1 MRLKILFIS
10 RNYPPRIGGLEA
22 FSYNLIKEFEAHEIT
37 HKITLGKSYIH
48 LFWFLP
54 FALFKGFYLTKKHD
68 IFLIHLCDGFLAPI
82 GILLK
87 LLTDARI
94 SITIHGLDIT
104 YDHRLYQLIVPWC
117 VARLDKV
124 ICVSRFTQAECIR
137 RGIPHHRC
145 TVIPNG
151 VRPDELYLN
160 RFKNDLRRKLAKAAG
175 ISLQD
180 KTVLVTV
187 GRLVLRKG
195 IAWFVE
201 TVMPRLRESFY
212 YLIAGDGPEYRRIQ
226 RLVENKN
233 LRDRVFLLGRVS
245 EETKKIIYNAADIF
259 VMPNLTVPNDVE
271 GFGIAAIEAGSC
283 GLPVIASDIQG
294 LQDAVFDGVTG
305 YLIGECDAEGLIQK
319 IEQMDLKRED
329 VRSAVVSGFDWK
341 RVYKSYRNA
350 LIRMF
355 YDQ

>member
-1 MRLKILFIS
+1 MKLKILFVS

-22 FSYNLIKEFEAHEIT
+22 FSYNLIKEFETHEIT

-68 IFLIHLCDGFLAPI
+68 ISLIHLCDGFLAPI

-104 YDHRLYQLIVPWC
+104 YDRRLYQSIVPRC

-124 ICVSRFTQAECIR
+124 ICVSRFTRTECIR

-151 VRPDELYLN
+151 IRPEEFYIPHSRDA
-160 RFKNDLRRKLAKAAG
+160 LRLKLEQMIGMPIKK
-175 ISLQD
+175 
-180 KTVLVTV
+180 KTILSTV
-187 GRLVLRKG
+187 GRLVPRKG
-195 IAWFVE
+195 VAWFVE
-201 TVMPRLRESFY
+201 EVILRLDGPY
-212 YLIAGDGPEYRRIQ
+212 LYLIAGNGPEYQRIEEILEGHHI
-226 RLVENKN
+226 RH
-233 LRDRVFLLGRVS
+233 RVFLFGRVS
-245 EETKKIIYNAADIF
+245 DEERNVIYNASGILI
-259 VMPNLTVPNDVE
+259 MPNITIPGDVE
-271 GFGIAAIEAGSC
+271 GFGIVAIEAGSC
-283 GLPVIASDIQG
+283 GLPVIASGIQG
-294 LQDAVFDGVTG
+294 LQDAVLDGVTG
-305 YLIGECDAEGLIQK
+305 YLVGEGDAEGLIQK
-319 IEQMDLKRED
+319 IKQMDLKREN
-329 VRSAVVSGFDWK
+329 VRSEVISGFDWK

-350 LIRMF
+350 LAIEMV
-355 YDQ
+355 